1 MAPGL
6 IPPKN
11 IKILANVAIA
21 KTNKLAR
28 EVSQY
33 LAEFDI
39 STHIESIDFDKPN
52 QNFALENC
60 DMVIALGGDG
70 TILRAGH
77 KCAPLGLPL
86 LGIHA
91 GRFGFLVELAEN
103 DWRDRLKLL
112 TTGDYRLENRMML
125 QVEFFKSGTLA
136 GCWNVINE
144 LVVCRGQY
152 VRPIEVRVDLN
163 EGYLTSYMADGLI
176 VSTATG
182 STAYALAAGG
192 PILPPELRNILL
204 VPIAPHLSLDRAV
217 VLAEGASVCIQVYSN
232 HETVI
237 SVDGQDSVM
246 MRNADLLRVTSNPN
260 SLKMV
265 RFSEPNYFY
274 RRISTY
280 MENNPITK
288 LNNNGQN

>member
-1 MAPGL
+1 MPV
-6 IPPKN
+6 ITPSKN

-21 KTNKLAR
+21 KTEKLAR

-33 LAEFDI
+33 LTALDI
-39 STHIESIDFDKPN
+39 SNQTEKIDFDKPDPELN
-52 QNFALENC
+52 LENF
-60 DMVIALGGDG
+60 DLVIALGGDG
-70 TILRAGH
+70 TLLRAGH
-77 KCAPLGLPL
+77 HCSHLGLPL

-91 GRFGFLVELAEN
+91 GRFGFLVELDES
-103 DWRDRLKLL
+103 DWREKLKLL
-112 TTGDYRLENRMML
+112 ASGAYRLEKRMML
-125 QVEFFKSGTLA
+125 QVEFFKSGKST
-136 GCWNVINE
+136 GCWDVINE

-217 VLAEGASVCIQVYSN
+217 VLAEGASVCIQVHSN
-232 HETVI
+232 HESVI
-237 SVDGQDSVM
+237 SVDGQDSIIM
-246 MRNADLLRVTSNPN
+246 GNADLLRVTSNPH

-274 RRISTY
+274 RKISNY

-288 LNNNGQN
+288 NKLNGRN

>member
-21 KTNKLAR
+21 KTDKLAR

-33 LAEFDI
+33 LAALDI
-39 STHIESIDFDKPN
+39 STHIDKIDFERPN
-52 QNFALENC
+52 QNFVLENC

-77 KCAPLGLPL
+77 QCAPLELPL

-91 GRFGFLVELAEN
+91 GRFGFLVELDES
-103 DWRDRLKLL
+103 DWREKLKLL
-112 TTGDYRLENRMML
+112 ASGAYRLEKRMML
-125 QVEFFKSGTLA
+125 QVEFFKSGTPS
-136 GCWNVINE
+136 GCWDVINE
-144 LVVCRGQY
+144 LVVCRGQH

-217 VLAEGASVCIQVYSN
+217 VLAEGASVCIQVHSN

-246 MRNADLLRVTSNPN
+246 LHNADLLRVTSNPN

>member
-1 MAPGL
+1 MVPKM

-11 IKILANVAIA
+11 IKILANVAIP
-21 KTNKLAR
+21 KTEKLAR

-33 LAEFDI
+33 LRALDI
-39 STHIESIDFDKPN
+39 STHIDKIDFDKPG
-52 QNFALENC
+52 QDFALDAC
-60 DMVIALGGDG
+60 DLVIALGGDG

-77 KCAPLGLPL
+77 QCAPLGLPL

-91 GRFGFLVELAEN
+91 GRFGFLVELDES
-103 DWRDRLKLL
+103 DWRDRLNLL
-112 TTGDYRLENRMML
+112 TSGDYRLENRMML
-125 QVEFFKSGTLA
+125 QVEFFKLGTLA

-237 SVDGQDSVM
+237 SVDGQDSVIM
-246 MRNADLLRVTSNPN
+246 QNADQLRVTSNPD

-288 LNNNGQN
+288 MKHNG